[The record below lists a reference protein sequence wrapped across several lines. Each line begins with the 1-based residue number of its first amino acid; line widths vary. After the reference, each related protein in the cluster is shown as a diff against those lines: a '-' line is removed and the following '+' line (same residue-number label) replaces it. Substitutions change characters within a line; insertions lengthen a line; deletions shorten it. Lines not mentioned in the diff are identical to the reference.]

1 MKISEKKSLPYEDTD
16 FILDLFFKL
25 LSELLKLSMQV
36 SHEFIDSDTVHRKDS
51 KLLLT
56 PESLKDFIFTSELSR
71 EEKDKRREYLKMEMA
86 DLLSRQ
92 TALFAGYQNSIE
104 HGVKDILKEL
114 DPEIVMKKELA
125 KSLHLGPV
133 SIPQKY
139 LPFHIYR
146 KTFKKLVRIFTS
158 LATENH
164 QDIKNRF
171 FRPAFIT
178 GFLKNI
184 HSDQEG
190 PNIDSS
196 YTEKP
201 S

>member
-1 MKISEKKSLPYEDTD
+1 MKSSEKISLQYEDTD
-16 FILDLFFKL
+16 FIHDMFFRL
-25 LSELLKLSMQV
+25 LSELLKLSMQI
-36 SHEFIDSDTVHRKDS
+36 SHEFIDSNTIHRKDS
-51 KLLLT
+51 KVLLT
-56 PESLKDFIFTSELSR
+56 PESLKDYIFTNGLSID
-71 EEKDKRREYLKMEMA
+71 EKNKRREYLKAEMA

-92 TALFAGYQNSIE
+92 TALFAGYRNSIE
-104 HGVKDILKEL
+104 YGVNDLLKEL
-114 DPEIVMKKELA
+114 DPEVVMKNELA

-139 LPFHIYR
+139 LPFYIYH
-146 KTFKKLVRIFTS
+146 KTFKKLVRIFASLTS
-158 LATENH
+158 ENH
-164 QDIKNRF
+164 HDIKNKF
-171 FRPAFIT
+171 FRPAFIS

-190 PNIDSS
+190 PNIESS